1 MPTEFQYLR
10 CKSSLDCIISIQLI
24 NIHFQDL
31 SIQNCTQIPF
41 NESEIIS
48 LKNLPHRSNKGII
61 YHINGTFSVSN
72 FFIFA
77 CKNDVGP
84 HIKGSFDVKDI
95 LVGNVC
101 GNTKNQ
107 KIKIL
112 NIRNSTTDDQNDDEN
127 LMDNMPNKEN
137 SELWFIIAIA
147 AISTTSIL
155 IIGIF
160 IFCFQR

>member
-1 MPTEFQYLR
+1 M
-10 CKSSLDCIISIQLI
+10 
-24 NIHFQDL
+24 

-41 NESEIIS
+41 NESEITS

-61 YHINGTFSVSN
+61 YHINGKFSVSN

-101 GNTKNQ
+101 GNTKNNQ
-107 KIKIL
+107 IIKIL
-112 NIRNSTTDDQNDDEN
+112 NIRDSNTDDQNDDEN
-127 LMDNMPNKEN
+127 LMDNLPNKEN
-137 SELWFIIAIA
+137 SELWFIIAIV
-147 AISTTSIL
+147 AISTSSIL

-160 IFCFQR
+160 IYCFQRYSTTYKIVF

>member
-1 MPTEFQYLR
+1 MNHFYST
-10 CKSSLDCIISIQLI
+10 KIK
-24 NIHFQDL
+24 IHFQDE
-31 SIQNCTQIPF
+31 SKQECIQIPF
-41 NESEIIS
+41 NESEIDI
-48 LKNLPHRSNKGII
+48 LENLPHRSNRGII
-61 YHINGTFSVSN
+61 YHINGTFSTSH
-72 FFIFA
+72 FFILA

-84 HIKGSFDVKDI
+84 HIKESFYVKDI

-147 AISTTSIL
+147 AISTSSIL

-160 IFCFQR
+160 IYCLQR